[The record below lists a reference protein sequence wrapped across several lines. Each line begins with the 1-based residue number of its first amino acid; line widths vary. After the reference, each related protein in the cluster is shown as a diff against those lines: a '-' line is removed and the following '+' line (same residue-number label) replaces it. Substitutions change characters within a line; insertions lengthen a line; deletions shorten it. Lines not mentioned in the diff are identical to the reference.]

1 MGEAES
7 CAQLGRAVQIWD
19 LAVERVAEVSG
30 PEARRLVRR
39 LTQRHPGLA
48 LRDRRVHA
56 PVRSS
61 SGEMLGDP
69 MVLRLDGERWWLRGA
84 AYLGQRIE
92 DLARAGR
99 RGGGDGAG
107 RAPARRAGTHGR
119 AVLQAAHA
127 PSRAIYPEEIDG
139 PPLAPPVEMWPPD
152 AEGREAGRATGA
164 AWALAQG
171 VPVAIAALALAR
183 ARRGIGPPMKAC
195 RPEGPR
201 PARVRETFWN

>member
-39 LTQRHPGLA
+39 LTQRRPSLA

-61 SGEMLGDP
+61 GGEILGDP

-99 RGGGDGAG
+99 RGAGDGAG
-107 RAPARRAGTHGR
+107 RAPARRAGTAGR
-119 AVLQAAHA
+119 AALGAARE
-127 PSRAIYPEEIDG
+127 PSRAIHPVEIDG
-139 PPLAPPVEMWPPD
+139 PPLAPPVEIWPPD
-152 AEGREAGRATGA
+152 AEGRVTGA
-164 AWALAQG
+164 TWAPAQG
-171 VPVAIAALALAR
+171 VPVTIAALAR
-183 ARRGIGPPMKAC
+183 SHRGIGPPKTA
-195 RPEGPR
+195 RPPEGPR
-201 PARVRETFWN
+201 PARVRETFWS